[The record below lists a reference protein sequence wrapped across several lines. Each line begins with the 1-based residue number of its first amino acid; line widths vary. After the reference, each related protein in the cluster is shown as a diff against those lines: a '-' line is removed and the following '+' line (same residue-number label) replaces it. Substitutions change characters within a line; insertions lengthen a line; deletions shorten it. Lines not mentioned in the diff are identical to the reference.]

1 MLDAINSRLSI
12 AQRLG
17 LVSGVMLAPMGLLG
31 WLFWEQSQK
40 DIHFAER
47 EIEGSL
53 VLEALW
59 PVALATKNGEAPA
72 AAEVNVLR
80 ATLADYSH
88 IVAPATATPLTDRA
102 ITGDSD
108 AAMALV
114 TAVGNGSNL
123 VLDPD
128 LDSFYVMD
136 AVVVKM
142 PQLALSAHAFEVAVL
157 EAAGAGPLSFEARAG
172 ILMGLATMNRDYE
185 ALLGSLNEAEAA
197 SADGSVRANL
207 APARAALEE
216 GYEPF
221 RALGDR
227 VLASVGATGEIPAMG
242 AHIPEHEAFLAGL
255 DTAWRISN
263 ADLERLLSERIDRLE
278 SRLMNNLLLALAAL
292 ALAGG
297 LMFAVSR
304 GLSTRIRRLV
314 GAMDALRQGD
324 TSVDAPYLDDRHET
338 GRIAAAVA
346 AFKQSILDNAALQR
360 QQVEQ
365 AELAQAERRAQI
377 LAMAD
382 SFEREVGEAIETV
395 AAAATE
401 LQASSGSLMRAADSA
416 AQNARAASSAT
427 DHSSAN
433 VQTVAAA
440 SEELAATISEI
451 AQQAAQSARVAASG
465 EEGARSTS
473 AKMADL
479 SGAASR
485 IGAVVQLIADIA
497 AQTNLLAL
505 NATIEAAR
513 AGDAGRGFAVV
524 AAEVKSLAEQTAKAT
539 DEIRQQIEGMAGA
552 THEAVQAIE
561 NVNGTIGEM
570 SSIAGAIAAAIE
582 EQMAAVREISA
593 RAADVAGAA
602 NEVTQAVASVSEA
615 ASETDGAASQSMD
628 AAGELAQQATNL
640 RQVAMSF
647 LQSVRAA

>member
-1 MLDAINSRLSI
+1 MFDAINSRLSI

-17 LVSGVMLAPMGLLG
+17 LVSGVMLAPVGLLG
-31 WLFWEQSQK
+31 WLFWEQSNK
-40 DIHFAER
+40 DINFAER
-47 EIEGSL
+47 EIEGT
-53 VLEALW
+53 VLMEAVW
-59 PVALATKNGEAPA
+59 PVALRSANGEAAESGA
-72 AAEVNVLR
+72 ANALR
-80 ATLADYSH
+80 AALGAYTH
-88 IVAPATATPLTDRA
+88 IVAPASAGPLA
-102 ITGDSD
+102 D
-108 AAMALV
+108 AAIEGDAASAIALV

-136 AVVVKM
+136 AAIVKM
-142 PQLALSAHAFEVAVL
+142 PLLGSAAHAFEAAVL
-157 EAAGAGPLSFEARAG
+157 EAAGAGPLSFEQRSAIVMSYASMTSAYNG
-172 ILMGLATMNRDYE
+172 VLA
-185 ALLGSLNEAEAA
+185 SLNEAEAA

-207 APARAALEE
+207 APARAALAEA
-216 GYEPF
+216 YEPF
-221 RALGDR
+221 RVFGDQI
-227 VLASVGATGEIPAMG
+227 VTTVGVTGELPAMG
-242 AHIPEHEAFLAGL
+242 TRLEEHEAFLNGL
-255 DTAWRISN
+255 DTAWQVAN
-263 ADLERLLSERIDRLE
+263 ADLERLLSQRIDRLE
-278 SRLMNNLLLALAAL
+278 ARLFTNLMLALAAL

-314 GAMDALRQGD
+314 DTMDVLREGD
-324 TSVDAPYLDDRHET
+324 TSVEAPYLNDKHET

-346 AFKQSILDNAALQR
+346 AFKQSLLDNAALQL
-360 QQVEQ
+360 EQ
-365 AELAQAERRAQI
+365 AAQAERAQAERRAQI

-382 SFEREVGEAIETV
+382 TFERDVGEAIETV

-401 LQASSGSLMRAADSA
+401 LQASSGSLMRAADTA

-451 AQQAAQSARVAASG
+451 AQQAAQSAQVAAAG
-465 EEGARSTS
+465 EAGARSTS

-479 SGAASR
+479 AGAADR

-524 AAEVKSLAEQTAKAT
+524 ASEVKSLAEQTAKAT
-539 DEIRQQIEGMAGA
+539 EEIRIQIEGMAGA
-552 THEAVQAIE
+552 THDAVRAIE

-593 RAADVAGAA
+593 RAADVASAA

-640 RQVAMSF
+640 RSVAMSF